1 MIRRIV
7 AHSGFRYLVA
17 GGAAFLV
24 DFGLLWLFAEVARWP
39 LWLATGTAF
48 LLSFFFTYTVQRV
61 FAFESQSPHG
71 IAIVKYAILVGF
83 NTLASVG
90 IVALFEASGAG
101 WAIGKVVSTVVL
113 VIWNYFAYRY
123 WVFAGPTPKE
133 KSA

>member
-1 MIRRIV
+1 MIRRV
-7 AHSGFRYLVA
+7 LSHSAVRYLVA

-24 DFGLLWLFAEVARWP
+24 DFGLLWLLSEGAGWP

-71 IAIVKYAILVGF
+71 VAILKYALLVAF
-83 NTLASVG
+83 NTVASVG
-90 IVALFEASGAG
+90 IVALFEATGPG
-101 WAIGKVVSTVVL
+101 WAVGKVVSTIVL

-123 WVFAGPTPKE
+123 WVFAGPTPRE
-133 KSA
+133 TSA

>member
-1 MIRRIV
+1 MIRRV
-7 AHSGFRYLVA
+7 LSHSAVRYLVA

-24 DFGLLWLFAEVARWP
+24 DFGLLWLLSEVAGWP

-71 IAIVKYAILVGF
+71 IAIVKYALLVAF
-83 NTLASVG
+83 NTVASVG
-90 IVALFEASGAG
+90 IVALFEATGPG

-123 WVFAGPTPKE
+123 WVFAAPAPKE
-133 KSA
+133 ESA